1 MMTLKS
7 LFDAIWPM
15 ELKNARQ
22 ASRLS
27 EYIFQYPC
35 SYGYIGYL
43 NTNSP
48 TIPPLGKF
56 KIDKCA
62 YVSGCKL

>member
-1 MMTLKS
+1 
-7 LFDAIWPM
+7 M

-43 NTNSP
+43 NTNSQ
-48 TIPPLGKF
+48 TIPPLDTF
-56 KIDKCA
+56 KIVKFA